1 MSASFQPSRRLL
13 LAAASASA
21 ATACLPAEAAGRG
34 APGFVGIDGWLN
46 SGPLSMAGL
55 RGRPVLVNFF
65 ARSCINCIHAMPYL
79 KSWYAKY
86 SDRGFVVVGVHT
98 PEFEVEKSRPALEA
112 AVERFGL
119 RYPIAEDNQSATW
132 NAWGNNYWPAE
143 YLVDQRGRIVHTHV
157 GEGGYSETE
166 QLIQNLLG

>member
-1 MSASFQPSRRLL
+1 MGPSFQPSRRRLVTAAGA
-13 LAAASASA
+13 AAASA
-21 ATACLPAEAAGRG
+21 CLPAVASART
-34 APGFVGIDGWLN
+34 APGFVGIDGWIN

-65 ARSCINCIHAMPYL
+65 ARSCINCIHAMPYIE
-79 KSWYAKY
+79 SWYAKY
-86 SDRGFVVVGVHT
+86 AGRGFVVVGVHT

-132 NAWGNNYWPAE
+132 NAWGNQYWPAE
-143 YLVDQRGRIVHTHV
+143 YLVDQRGRIVHSHA
-157 GEGGYSETE
+157 GEGGYGETE
-166 QLIQNLLG
+166 AMIRSLLA